1 MGAELDKNRI
11 REIVHS
17 MVCEE
22 AHLGEGLELPEDI
35 RLIENL
41 GFDSVQLISLIA
53 RIEETFNIEFMGSR
67 MLFDRFDNLGHLCD
81 LVKEMMEEKQCGRGE
96 NDGAI

>member
-1 MGAELDKNRI
+1 MSREIDRNKI
-11 REIVHS
+11 REIIHR

-22 AHLGEGLELPEDI
+22 AHLEEGLELPEDV

-53 RIEETFNIEFMGSR
+53 RIEEDFAIEFTGSR
-67 MLFDRFDNLGHLCD
+67 MLFDRFDNLGNLCN
-81 LVKEMMEEKQCGRGE
+81 LVKEMIEEK
-96 NDGAI
+96 

>member
-1 MGAELDKNRI
+1 MDTKLDRNKI
-11 REIVHS
+11 REIVHR
-17 MVCEE
+17 MVYEE
-22 AHLGEGLELPEDI
+22 AHLEEGLELSEDV

-53 RIEETFNIEFMGSR
+53 RIEEEFDIEFMGNR
-67 MLFDRFDNLGHLCD
+67 MLFDRFDNLGNLCN
-81 LVKEMMEEKQCGRGE
+81 LVKEMIEEKQYRQGE